1 MNTLPN
7 GSIAI
12 GAPGSIM
19 RLLSAYEDELN
30 KDFDNGLCFLWTRD
44 RIPEMARKMIKAAST
59 RSAIITKNGAFWR
72 AARAC
77 GIKGGELAIRDYVIA
92 AGISEDF

>member
-1 MNTLPN
+1 MNTLST
-7 GSIAI
+7 GSIAV

-30 KDFDNGLCFLWTRD
+30 RDWDAGKCFVWTRD

-72 AARAC
+72 AARAS
-77 GIKGGELAIRDYVIA
+77 GIDGSESAVRDYVIA
-92 AGISEDF
+92 AGIPEDW

>member
-7 GSIAI
+7 GSIAV

-19 RLLSAYEDELN
+19 RLVSAYEDELN
-30 KDFDNGLCFLWTRD
+30 KDFDAGLCFLWTRD

-59 RSAIITKNGAFWR
+59 RQAIITKNGAFWH

-77 GIKGGELAIRDYVIA
+77 GIQGGEKSVRDYVIA
-92 AGISEDF
+92 AGIPENW